1 MGCKYYSDGKENQ
14 LYTDLYGYLD
24 NVDPNKRSGARIY
37 KILKKHGIATKIGD
51 NIYLNQSNLPYS
63 KRELVRIEGRY
74 PGLLET
80 KFIKN
85 TPESYYSR
93 ASELHTLSINEI
105 TLKTQIPADF
115 ESNSDFD
122 YNTEYELESYLNAVA
137 TPQDRADLKMSEQIR
152 KENTSE
158 QRAKSLP
165 PIGASLFNMDNDYL
179 ANIQPGYDFIN
190 ARAKKFQDMFE
201 KHGITVNVI
210 IDHTI
215 TGLGQ
220 VDPTAPGENPT
231 IRISPSSTEDT
242 IPHEFAHIYLDLL
255 GLDNPLVKKAIEE
268 LSDINGKYGSLQDH
282 MRQYYRD
289 YSGDMY
295 DKEIL
300 ATAIG
305 LEYIRIEKT
314 ADATLSAVAEKLINP
329 TKDSES
335 PGWFKNVVNAIKKF
349 FIDILD
355 VLAKGTAVSLNVEAL
370 TREMFTGNLQSENFI
385 GEFNPA
391 LQESRDQ
398 DKITKLV
405 NQQKVRV
412 ENQIRAVNQLPLE
425 KREKELAT
433 LEKLKASLKRI
444 NKIEDL
450 NQFVTT
456 LGSSLNSS
464 KRKYDKIMKIPI
476 TKRATNDNLNEIWSL
491 KGELDGINTIKS
503 IKDIMRVKKA
513 KLKANE
519 ALPTV
524 RFDTMEERVVSILE
538 QFEIINSD
546 FQDNIIPIL
555 AEKLLPLHNKNI
567 NTGIDDFIQN
577 FEEGKKKGIYRY
589 TGIDPSPEFSALK
602 EKRNLKEISE
612 LEFQKA
618 RTDIAIEQL
627 KNKKITNRGD
637 LIREMRAAH
646 KDKSGYSYLFDPI
659 IYSSEPIIQLFAKSI
674 SNQNIEA
681 NDATLSFKGEMF
693 EEYNDFSKGKN
704 DFNVS
709 ELNKDVVEEVIIE
722 SYNHKL
728 KKNERKTVLGFV
740 NPIDQ
745 NKFYTNKLNFERKTA
760 EEFNKP
766 ERKDYQDETVFQ
778 EAQKKWYLGA
788 KGRAFIK
795 KTQAW
800 LKENTEPLDGWKAI
814 RDSIQSK
821 IWDAKAEKGKAANAE
836 IAEEYENKITQL
848 RKILSNNMLNNVPRN
863 EWVKPKK
870 SKYTNPKYTA
880 IQSNPVT
887 KKYYDFVIKSM
898 QESHAMIGAN
908 RMHKNKWDN
917 YSYLMPSYRK
927 DIISRGQEQGYL
939 LTGKD
944 LLKESVTITET
955 NQDHGI
961 YHDLSGELVKQV
973 PVYATNMVESK
984 DVSMD
989 VASSVY
995 RFRHMANKYKA
1006 KSKIVGEVNLFRL
1019 VMENRGTLEVTSSG
1033 MEQVDKVAKQL
1044 GIKLPVLKK
1053 GDSYTFK
1060 HINEWIDVVMF
1071 GQEELKQEFNLF
1083 GKNISATQ
1091 MAGSINQFVAVNNLS
1106 FNLLQGANQ
1115 YVMDNMSM
1123 LQEAVAGQFMST
1135 KDLAWAK
1142 SQYWA
1147 QGAMKDIGE
1156 FMPITKLGKAME
1168 FFDALTEITDREGN
1182 RVVGNKA
1189 KRLLDSGGLMFLQQ
1203 GVEHQLSATRML
1215 GLMKSLEGK
1224 LKDKNGNVIQRNG
1237 KDANLFDLL
1246 VIDEKG
1252 RMSVDPEV
1260 SEDSFNKNDFTH
1272 LLRGLGRRTNQIKGK
1287 FDAPILH
1294 RTWYGKMIGL
1304 FRSWVAPGIRRRYG
1318 HGGFTGSTIHTD
1330 EELGTL
1336 TQGYYISFANMVTES
1351 IQRNKGDVFKT
1362 YGEMTEM
1369 ERQNIKRALT
1379 ELSALVATSALIFYL
1394 GSKDDDERGWAAN
1407 FILYQATRYQM
1418 EIKQWTPV
1426 VGTKEAFRILK
1437 SPTATARPIE
1447 DGISI
1452 LEQILYQELPYLVG
1466 IGDEAD
1472 IFYQRDTGRYSK
1484 GDRKIR
1490 KKVEDLIPAWRG
1502 LTRSLGPEEAQ
1513 KWFNSIK

>member
-158 QRAKSLP
+158 QREKP
-165 PIGASLFNMDNDYL
+165 DEPIGASRFNRTNEYMYNLPDYT
-179 ANIQPGYDFIN
+179 GYAYYDKK
-190 ARAKKFQDMFE
+190 AKTFQDMFA
-201 KHGITVNVI
+201 KHGIKVDFIV
-210 IDHTI
+210 DHTMS
-215 TGLGQ
+215 GLGQ
-220 VDPTAPGENPT
+220 VDPTALGETPT
-231 IRISPSSTEDT
+231 VRINTTAAEDT

-255 GLDNPLVKKAIEE
+255 GLDNPAVKSALIDIKRETGRYALVKRHV
-268 LSDINGKYGSLQDH
+268 D
-282 MRQYYRD
+282 QYYPD
-289 YSGDMY
+289 YNGDMY
-295 DKEIL
+295 DKELL
-300 ATAIG
+300 ATAMG
-305 LEYIRIEKT
+305 LEYLRQEKT
-314 ADATLSAVAEKLINP
+314 ATSDAENLLNP
-329 TKDSES
+329 TPKVDEN
-335 PGWFKNVVNAIKKF
+335 PGWFQEIINEIKKF
-349 FIDILD
+349 WIDFL
-355 VLAKGTAVSLNVEAL
+355 KGFSGEGNIYNANIEAL

-456 LGSSLNSS
+456 LGNSLASS

-681 NDATLSFKGEMF
+681 NDATLSFKGEMSS
-693 EEYNDFSKGKN
+693 EYNSWAKDKN

-709 ELNKDVVEEVIIE
+709 ELNEPIVEEVIIE

-728 KKNERKTVLGFV
+728 KKNERKTVLSFV

-760 EEFNKP
+760 EEFSKP

-927 DIISRGQEQGYL
+927 DIIARGQEQGSL

-955 NQDHGI
+955 NQDNGI

-973 PVYATNMVESK
+973 PVYATNVVESK
-984 DVSMD
+984 DISMD

-1115 YVMDNMSM
+1115 YVMDNMSL

-1287 FDAPILH
+1287 FDAPILQ

-1304 FRSWVAPGIRRRYG
+1304 FRSWVSPGIRRRYG
-1318 HGGFTGSTIHTD
+1318 HGGFTGSTIHMD

-1351 IQRNKGDVFKT
+1351 FQRNKGDVFKT
-1362 YGEMTEM
+1362 YGEMTEL
-1369 ERQNIKRALT
+1369 ERQNIKRTLT

-1502 LTRSLGPEEAQ
+1502 ITRSSNPEEAQ